1 MYRSLTKGIVTAL
14 LQGVVGAAALAA
26 AAPALAT
33 PSLPFPTYSVGP
45 QADGSV
51 VMSTNQT
58 ITPAGTLVKLGTP
71 TRGKAI
77 ALNPNPANHTGAV
90 LQMGASSS
98 VQIFDLVSGQ
108 VVQSFSPTGDSSGSF
123 TGITYSA
130 DGQRLLFGQDSSHL
144 AVATVDPT
152 TGLLTAAPQVAPPAP
167 SVCTPYPRRCPI
179 PHSRPR

>member
-123 TGITYSA
+123 TGITYSRV
-130 DGQRLLFGQDSSHL
+130 GR
-144 AVATVDPT
+144 
-152 TGLLTAAPQVAPPAP
+152 AACMETRITWGGAGA
-167 SVCTPYPRRCPI
+167 
-179 PHSRPR
+179 

>member
-14 LQGVVGAAALAA
+14 LQGVVGAAALAI

-58 ITPAGTLVKLGTP
+58 VTPAGMLVKLGTP

-90 LQMGASSS
+90 LQMGASSA

-108 VVQSFSPTGDSSGSF
+108 IVQSFSPTGDNSGSF
-123 TGITYSA
+123 NGITYSA
-130 DGQRLLFGQDSSHL
+130 GGKKLLFSQERKPL
-144 AVATVDPT
+144 PVPTVDPPPR
-152 TGLLTAAPQVAPPAP
+152 LLTPAPQ
-167 SVCTPYPRRCPI
+167 
-179 PHSRPR
+179 